1 MFVWL
6 RPAMQE
12 NSPCAADPCALS
24 ASHESIFALF
34 SRFFNKSPMVWPKWF
49 LKKCSEPEYVSR
61 TPENSGSKCWRSS
74 FLRDTVSGSDESA
87 DVCDHDQN
95 VPLVTLPT
103 EEHVWWH
110 IGNSNIKDFV
120 LYANLIKT
128 KPQEKDLNCGN
139 QSKLHGILNIQ
150 HLIYLQS
157 YRVIHTTTKN
167 IFRSR

>member
-1 MFVWL
+1 MMSESLTGKNSETKMFVWL
-6 RPAMQE
+6 RPAVQE

-87 DVCDHDQN
+87 DVCDYDQN

-110 IGNSNIKDFV
+110 IGNSTWVKIWKT
-120 LYANLIKT
+120 LYCMPIL
-128 KPQEKDLNCGN
+128 
-139 QSKLHGILNIQ
+139 SKLNPKKRI
-150 HLIYLQS
+150 
-157 YRVIHTTTKN
+157 
-167 IFRSR
+167 